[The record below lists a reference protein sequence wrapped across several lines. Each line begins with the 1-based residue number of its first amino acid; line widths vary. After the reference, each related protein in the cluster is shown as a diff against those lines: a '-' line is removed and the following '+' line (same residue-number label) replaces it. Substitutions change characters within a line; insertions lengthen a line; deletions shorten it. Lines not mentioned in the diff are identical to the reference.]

1 MTAIDLEKLPADAHT
16 AVTPLAGRRVLITG
30 GTTGIGRAIA
40 RLLAI
45 EGAQV
50 FIFGRHAPE
59 LKDALA
65 SIRETGGDARGTTA
79 DVALPE
85 GVHRVFEMAE
95 EQLGGIDVV
104 VANAG
109 ISGEG
114 IADMAEAE
122 WRYVLETNLAGYLA
136 CAHAAVKA
144 MRKNGGGHIVFVG
157 SVSADARD
165 EGASSYV
172 ATKAGI
178 QGFADSFGREVA
190 KDKIKVSLI
199 EPGSTGASLQDD
211 DTAKQRKRIRRKEML
226 RAEDIAVACHYILTQ
241 PERCVVNRLVVN
253 PLTRLED

>member
-1 MTAIDLEKLPADAHT
+1 MTTIDTETLPADAHT
-16 AVTPLAGRRVLITG
+16 AMTPLRGRRVLITG

-40 RLLAI
+40 RLLAL
-45 EGAQV
+45 EGAEV
-50 FIFGRHAPE
+50 FIFGRHAAE

-65 SIRETGGDARGTTA
+65 SIRETGGDAQGTTA
-79 DVALPE
+79 DVALE
-85 GVHRVFEMAE
+85 EDVHRVFELAQ
-95 EQLGGIDVV
+95 EQLGGIDVL

-114 IADMAEAE
+114 VADMAQAD

-144 MRKNGGGHIVFVG
+144 MRGTGGGHIVFIG
-157 SVSADARD
+157 SVSADAPD

-178 QGFADSFGREVA
+178 QGFAESFGREVA
-190 KDKIKVSLI
+190 KDRIKVSLI

-211 DTAKQRKRIRRKEML
+211 DTSKQRKRILRNEML
-226 RAEDIAVACHYILTQ
+226 RAEDIAVACHYVLSQ

-253 PLTRLED
+253 PLVQVEE